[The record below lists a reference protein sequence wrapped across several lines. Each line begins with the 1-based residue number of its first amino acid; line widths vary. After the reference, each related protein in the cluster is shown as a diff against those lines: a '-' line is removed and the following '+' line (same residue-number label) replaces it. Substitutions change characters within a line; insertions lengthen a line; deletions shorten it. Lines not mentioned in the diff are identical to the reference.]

1 MIINLG
7 ITLILLI
14 INIHS
19 SHAKLTKRVYIHTNA
34 RTQHRYHRFAIAL
47 KPPDS
52 LQVPGS
58 RENRW
63 SRNTKRKGDERND
76 QRKKEEKKEK
86 KEEAWKCLVQFRRG
100 GGFTKTNLAGGRKM
114 ATHCPA
120 PGVVPVAVARTTPS
134 PPRGERIWISR
145 HRLVASSST

>member
-1 MIINLG
+1 MLIISIRLFKKTISTTIQLGKNSDRDVPDDNKPNLTKLITIKIIINLC

-19 SHAKLTKRVYIHTNA
+19 SHAKLTKRVYIHINA

-76 QRKKEEKKEK
+76 QRKKKEEKKEK
-86 KEEAWKCLVQFRRG
+86 KEEA
-100 GGFTKTNLAGGRKM
+100 
-114 ATHCPA
+114 
-120 PGVVPVAVARTTPS
+120 
-134 PPRGERIWISR
+134 
-145 HRLVASSST
+145 